1 MLVVCV
7 IPASDHISTM
17 KSCSDYVNYIPHP
30 LVIFKFIYLQMYIP
44 LDEMTFFALK
54 M

>member
-1 MLVVCV
+1 MLAVCV

-30 LVIFKFIYLQMYIP
+30 LVIFKFIRIQTYIT
-44 LDEMTFFALK
+44 LYILCLENVRN
-54 M
+54 